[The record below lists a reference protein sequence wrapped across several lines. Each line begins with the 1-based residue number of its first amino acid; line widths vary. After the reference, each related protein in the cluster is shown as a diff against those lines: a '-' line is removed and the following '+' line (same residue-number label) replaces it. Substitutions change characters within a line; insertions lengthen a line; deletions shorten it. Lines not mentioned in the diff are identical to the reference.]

1 MTALA
6 PIDRF
11 SPNTD
16 AREGGVD
23 MLVLHYTGMTSG
35 AAAIERLCDPVA
47 RVSAHYVIEE
57 DGAVHRLVR
66 EEARAWHAGVSEWG
80 GRALLNDC
88 SIGIEI
94 VNPGHEWG
102 YCAFPE
108 AQMQALETLATGIVK
123 RWSIAPERVLGHS
136 DIAPRR
142 KEDPGEL
149 FDWPRLARAG
159 LAIWPEAAE
168 EREAGRLLDI
178 EGVMALNRAMA
189 TVGYDLAEFAPAL
202 TAFRR
207 RFRPHALEG
216 VPVMR
221 DYLIAR
227 EVAARYPATTDPGEP
242 VATPDAFNP
251 EVG

>member
-1 MTALA
+1 MTDLA
-6 PIDRF
+6 VLDSP

-16 AREGGVD
+16 AREGAID

-35 AAAIERLCDPVA
+35 AAAIERLCDPAA

-57 DGAVHRLVR
+57 NGALHRLVR
-66 EEARAWHAGVSEWG
+66 EEDRAWHAGVSEWG
-80 GRALLNDC
+80 GRPLLNDC
-88 SIGIEI
+88 SIGVEI

-102 YCAFPE
+102 YRAFPE
-108 AQMQALETLATGIVK
+108 VQMQALEILAEGILK
-123 RWSIAPERVLGHS
+123 RWNITPERVLGHS

-142 KEDPGEL
+142 KEDPGER

-159 LAIWPEAAE
+159 LAIWPETADD
-168 EREAGRLLDI
+168 REAGRFLDM
-178 EGVMALNRAMA
+178 EGVMALSTALA
-189 TVGYDLAEFAPAL
+189 TIGYELADFQKTL

-207 RFRPHALEG
+207 RFRPDALEG

-227 EVAARYPATTDPGEP
+227 EVAARYPATAALEP
-242 VATPDAFNP
+242 VAILDEFIQ
-251 EVG
+251 EDD